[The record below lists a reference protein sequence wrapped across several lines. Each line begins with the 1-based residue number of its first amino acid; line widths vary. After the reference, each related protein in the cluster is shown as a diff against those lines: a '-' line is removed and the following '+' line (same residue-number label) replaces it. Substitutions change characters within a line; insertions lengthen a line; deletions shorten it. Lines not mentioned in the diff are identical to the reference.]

1 MAGQLYRICEHNEAL
16 SRPLLW
22 DSIRLS
28 LGLTQAVTCRDF
40 ASVWAAAMPLD
51 PEGEDLSR
59 MATKLLGPLPL
70 SRAYEVIDRLRQV
83 LEEAGRSVAVEG
95 VADDGPARRT
105 RRSP

>member
-1 MAGQLYRICEHNEAL
+1 MAGRLYLICEHNEAL

-28 LGLTQAVTCRDF
+28 LGLTQAITCRDF
-40 ASVWAAAMPLD
+40 ASVWAAAVPLD

-70 SRAYEVIDRLRQV
+70 SRVFRAPGRTTPGGTPCGTDR
-83 LEEAGRSVAVEG
+83 GTP
-95 VADDGPARRT
+95 PARDQ
-105 RRSP
+105 SPLKR

>member
-1 MAGQLYRICEHNEAL
+1 VSRLVGELFGGGDRMAGRLYLICKHNEAL

-40 ASVWAAAMPLD
+40 APVWAAALPLD
-51 PEGEDLSR
+51 PEREDLSR

-70 SRAYEVIDRLRQV
+70 SRAYEVIDN
-83 LEEAGRSVAVEG
+83 
-95 VADDGPARRT
+95 
-105 RRSP
+105 

>member
-1 MAGQLYRICEHNEAL
+1 MAGRLYLICKHNEAL

-28 LGLTQAVTCRDF
+28 LGLTQAVTCREF
-40 ASVWAAAMPLD
+40 ASVWAVAVPLD

-70 SRAYEVIDRLRQV
+70 SRAYEVIDRLRQAQ
-83 LEEAGRSVAVEG
+83 EEAGLSVSVEE
-95 VADDGPARRT
+95 VADD
-105 RRSP
+105 

>member
-28 LGLTQAVTCRDF
+28 LGLTQSVPCRDY
-40 ASVWAAAMPLD
+40 ASVWAAMPLD

-83 LEEAGRSVAVEG
+83 LEEAGLSVSVEE
-95 VADDGPARRT
+95 VADD
-105 RRSP
+105 

>member
-1 MAGQLYRICEHNEAL
+1 MAGRLYLICKHNEAL

-83 LEEAGRSVAVEG
+83 LEEAGLSVSVEE
-95 VADDGPARRT
+95 VADD
-105 RRSP
+105 